1 MKMISFMMTKQ
12 MNNELAPNLW
22 NLAFKTQIL
31 CSVTVMT
38 VRSKSM
44 EKRSK
49 TAND

>member
-1 MKMISFMMTKQ
+1 MKMKSFGMKKQ
-12 MNNELAPNLW
+12 MNKELAPMLW

-31 CSVTVMT
+31 CSLKVMT

>member
-1 MKMISFMMTKQ
+1 MEMISFGMTKQ
-12 MNNELAPNLW
+12 MNKDLAPNLW

-31 CSVTVMT
+31 CSVKVMT